1 VTAVPALAPAAD
13 YVSDLRAA
21 VEGGAAA
28 LLAVS
33 EQDAARR
40 PAPGKWSPRE
50 IVGHLID
57 SAANNHQRFVR
68 AQFQDDLVF
77 PGYDQDAWVRAQDYQ
92 AAAWPA
98 LVELWRAYNLHL
110 AHVMTSVPEE
120 VRSRRRSRHNLH
132 QIGWHTV
139 PEHEPTSLD
148 YLMRDYVAHLK
159 HHLAEALPPG
169 APTGAR
175 FIDRPG
181 ADEYAPFYAG
191 YVGRVVPGDLV
202 AGLATQLAGTLEL
215 LGAVPEERGDYR
227 YAPDKWSIKEVVGH
241 LADTERIFAYRLLR
255 IARGDVTPLAGF
267 EQNDYVPAGAFHR
280 RSLRGLTDDLRHVRQ
295 ATVALVRSLDA
306 AALAR
311 RGNAS
316 GAPVSA
322 RALVYI
328 IAGHE
333 LHHVDVLRTRYLS
346 GSPA

>member
-1 VTAVPALAPAAD
+1 MTALSPAAD
-13 YVSDLRAA
+13 YVSELRAA

-28 LLAVS
+28 LLALS
-33 EQDAARR
+33 EEDAGRR

-50 IVGHLID
+50 VIGHLVD

-68 AQFQDDLVF
+68 AQLQGDLVF
-77 PGYDQDAWVRAQDYQ
+77 PGCDQDAWVQAQHYGT
-92 AAAWPA
+92 AAWSS

-110 AHVMTSVPEE
+110 AHVMAAVPED
-120 VRSRRRSRHNLH
+120 VRTRPRARHNLH
-132 QIGWHTV
+132 QIAWNTV

-159 HHLAEALPPG
+159 HHLAQAL
-169 APTGAR
+169 APAGRTGVR

-181 ADEYAPFYAG
+181 PDEYAPFYAG
-191 YVGRVVPGDLV
+191 YVARVTPGDLV
-202 AGLATQLAGTLEL
+202 AGLATQLAATLEL

-227 YAPDKWSIKEVVGH
+227 YAPDKWSIKEVAGH
-241 LADTERIFAYRLLR
+241 LSDTERIFCYRLLR
-255 IARGDVTPLAGF
+255 VARGDATPLPGY

-280 RSLRGLTDDLRHVRQ
+280 RTLRALADELRHVRQ
-295 ATVALVRSLDA
+295 ATVDLVRSLDE

-311 RGNAS
+311 RGTAN
-316 GAPVSA
+316 GFPVTA

-333 LHHVDVLRTRYLS
+333 RHHVDVLRTRYLS
-346 GSPA
+346 GASA